1 MKVRTQYLINSFA
14 KFTGCCGYIEE
25 ELSGPLFFI
34 PDPLFGDLPYFIT
47 GDSPVKKS
55 LSNSLIKRQTF

>member
-34 PDPLFGDLPYFIT
+34 PDPLFGDLRYFIT
-47 GDSPVKKS
+47 GENLFP
-55 LSNSLIKRQTF
+55 TP